1 MLMLHKNNENI
12 EATCLCEIT
21 TLKFRQINNSHR
33 KFALHTQRQTNNN
46 PQVQFIHK
54 DIYTYIEQSTGTVY
68 TQRHAKTQFTQ
79 FVYEYTQKKSYK
91 FFFFLLITTSPNNR
105 TFQWLQVFPNVL
117 HVFQPQ
123 FIVDDL
129 KVTGWVHL
137 PLHMDNLLIRE
148 GTCMYRVKTQNTTVK
163 EKQNKPHKV

>member
-68 TQRHAKTQFTQ
+68 TQTHSNPQVQCIHKDMRRHNLHNLCMNTHRKNLTN
-79 FVYEYTQKKSYK
+79 SS
-91 FFFFLLITTSPNNR
+91 FFFLSPPPRTTERSSGSRCFLMYSMSFNR
-105 TFQWLQVFPNVL
+105 SSSWM
-117 HVFQPQ
+117 
-123 FIVDDL
+123 I
-129 KVTGWVHL
+129 
-137 PLHMDNLLIRE
+137 
-148 GTCMYRVKTQNTTVK
+148 
-163 EKQNKPHKV
+163 